1 MKQNWIKEYNH
12 GDHMAEIGKMNSY
25 YEIIIAIQKKIE
37 KQKIILDK
45 FDERKKEQESNNG
58 SS

>member
-1 MKQNWIKEYNH
+1 MKQEEYSH
-12 GDHMAEIGKMNSY
+12 GDHMAAMGKMDSY

-45 FDERKKEQESNNG
+45 FTKRKKEQESNNG

>member
-1 MKQNWIKEYNH
+1 MKQEEYSH
-12 GDHMAEIGKMNSY
+12 GDHMAAMGEMNSY

-45 FDERKKEQESNNG
+45 FNKCKKEQESNNG

>member
-1 MKQNWIKEYNH
+1 MKQKKYSH
-12 GDHMAEIGKMNSY
+12 GDHMAEMGKMNSY
-25 YEIIIAIQKKIE
+25 YEIMLAIQKKIE

-45 FDERKKEQESNNG
+45 FNKYKEEQELNNG

>member
-1 MKQNWIKEYNH
+1 MKQNWIKEYSH
-12 GDHMAEIGKMNSY
+12 GDHMAEMGKMNSY

-45 FDERKKEQESNNG
+45 FNKCKKEQESNNG

>member
-1 MKQNWIKEYNH
+1 MKQKEYSH
-12 GDHMAEIGKMNSY
+12 GDHMAEMGKMNSY
-25 YEIIIAIQKKIE
+25 YEIIIAIQKKVE

-45 FDERKKEQESNNG
+45 LNKCKKEQESNNG

>member
-1 MKQNWIKEYNH
+1 MKQEEYSH
-12 GDHMAEIGKMNSY
+12 GDHMAAMGEMNSY
-25 YEIIIAIQKKIE
+25 YEIILAIQKKIE

-45 FDERKKEQESNNG
+45 FEKYKKEQESNNG

>member
-1 MKQNWIKEYNH
+1 MKQEEYSH
-12 GDHMAEIGKMNSY
+12 GDHMAEMGKMNSY

-45 FDERKKEQESNNG
+45 FTKCKKEQESNNG

>member
-1 MKQNWIKEYNH
+1 MKQEEYSH
-12 GDHMAEIGKMNSY
+12 GDHMAAMGEMNSY
-25 YEIIIAIQKKIE
+25 YEIILAIQKKIE

-45 FDERKKEQESNNG
+45 FTKCQKEQESNNG

>member
-1 MKQNWIKEYNH
+1 MKQEEYSH
-12 GDHMAEIGKMNSY
+12 GDHMAAMGEMNSY

-45 FDERKKEQESNNG
+45 FNKKCKKEQESNNG

>member
-1 MKQNWIKEYNH
+1 MRKEYSH
-12 GDHMAEIGKMNSY
+12 GDHMAEMGKMNSY

-45 FDERKKEQESNNG
+45 FTKCKKEQESNNG